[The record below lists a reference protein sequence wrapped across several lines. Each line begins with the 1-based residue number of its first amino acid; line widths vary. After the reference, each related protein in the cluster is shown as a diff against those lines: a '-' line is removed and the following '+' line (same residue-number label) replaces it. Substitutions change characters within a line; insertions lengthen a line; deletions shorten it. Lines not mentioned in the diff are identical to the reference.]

1 MNLKSKKM
9 KTIAKILFA
18 ICYFGCCLV
27 LIVEAALPGNI
38 SSNQSNTIGGGIAD
52 IINNGAGDQSVLVKP
67 TGIKLNKA
75 ESTTLYVGETLQ
87 LKATLEPENCSFQSV
102 SFESDDSSVL
112 TVSEGG
118 KITASKSG
126 TATIKAYSTSYK
138 EVSTSLTFQVLDVK
152 EEAIVTSLKNCNI
165 TENGFYLLQ
174 ANHSYSIE
182 NVFTPENTTDK
193 SITYS
198 LSSPN
203 MTEEEIS
210 NHVSISSDILYA
222 KKMTEDSIIQV
233 TAISK
238 NGLSS
243 SFSIQVEENKTEVI
257 PLESISVDSKS
268 NPSYSL
274 AVKESI
280 DFSSKFQISYSPSN
294 ATYKNYRLE
303 SSDSSIIQVSGT
315 KIIGV
320 SLGECDIKVYSTY
333 YDLSSSIRVSVKERA
348 LKDISISLNYLSN
361 PRIKKGSTSYIRY
374 SNASPN
380 NSDSILQKLY
390 DYSSSDNSILQVDS
404 TGKVTAKEKG
414 TATVTMNFYAD
425 KESRNNSIV
434 LLSKKIDI
442 TVFEPSKIS
451 AIDYKNTLDETADN
465 SHVIYNGKEYNLA
478 TYIKV
483 DNMYDIDG
491 NLMDIKEE
499 GVSTVLEYKIT
510 NKSSATGDLSS
521 VTINGNTLSTKE
533 NADCGII
540 TIEYTHPESSLSESI
555 QYILLNEMNPT
566 IENEDTFSSNT
577 SSRTKKSFG
586 GNDYDTLSVSLSL
599 YVASNATIRFDDNQ
613 SYAFKLSDASYVST
627 TSITSSSIS
636 FRGVEEGSLL
646 LLVTPI
652 YNDKEITGASKL
664 MEISVYHKVA
674 TSFVLHLYEQ
684 ENEIDLS
691 EKTDESGNVSLSVY
705 VDSLIRLETVYAPF
719 LTPTKYQLNVTSS
732 DKEMG
737 NYKDSQFVFDKVG
750 KVKFLVKEEISGYS
764 KEITFYVINRV
775 KLNEENP
782 ISIKQS
788 KVSYDK
794 ETNTYH
800 IENGTPANIIT
811 NFDSS
816 STFQSVKYQSSDE
829 EILKV
834 GDDGA
839 ITPLKA
845 GTCDIQCQINDNNSI
860 DYRFTVHVTV
870 DKKKLITN
878 MTTFL
883 YYIRKGLGHFGAFLI
898 TAVFSV
904 LFYLFVFDDKR
915 NWFFSIP
922 FLYLQGLFVAE
933 LTEFIQLFTPNRSGL
948 WSDVLIDFTGFGIGA
963 TLTLAIILLYYLV
976 KYLIK
981 RNNKKKD
988 NNDSRVS

>member
-1 MNLKSKKM
+1 MHFKNKRM

-27 LIVEAALPGNI
+27 LIIEAALPG
-38 SSNQSNTIGGGIAD
+38 SVSADQSNTIGGGIAD

-67 TGIKLNKA
+67 TGIKLK
-75 ESTTLYVGETLQ
+75 EVDTTLYVGDTIQLETSI
-87 LKATLEPENCSFQSV
+87 EPESCTFQSV
-102 SFESDDSSVL
+102 SFESDDSSILSVD
-112 TVSEGG
+112 EKG
-118 KITASKSG
+118 KVTAYSFGK
-126 TATIKAYSTSYK
+126 ATIKAYSTSYP
-138 EVSTSLTFQVLDVK
+138 EVNTSLTFQVLNVQ
-152 EEAIVTSLKNCNI
+152 EEKIESSLKNCSKS
-165 TENGFYLLQ
+165 EEGYYLLQ
-174 ANHSYSIE
+174 ANHSYFIE
-182 NVFTPENTTDK
+182 TMFTPENTTDK
-193 SITYS
+193 TISYS
-198 LSSPN
+198 LSCPG

-210 NHVSISSDILYA
+210 DYVSISSDTLYA
-222 KKMTEDSIIQV
+222 KKMTDNDDRIQV
-233 TAISK
+233 TALSK

-243 SFSIQVEENKTEVI
+243 SFSVKIEENKTEVI
-257 PLESISVDSKS
+257 PLESISVESKS

-274 AVKESI
+274 AVTESI
-280 DFSSKFQISYSPSN
+280 DFTSKFKINYFPSN

-303 SSDSSIIQVSGT
+303 SSDSSIIKVSGS

-320 SLGECDIKVYSTY
+320 SLGECDIRVYSTY
-333 YDLSSSIRVSVKERA
+333 YDLSSSIRVSVKGRE

-374 SNASPN
+374 TNASPT

-390 DYSSSDNSILQVDS
+390 DYTSSDTSILEVDNS
-404 TGKVTAKEKG
+404 GKVTAKESG
-414 TATVTMNFYAD
+414 TATVTMNFYAS
-425 KESRNNSIV
+425 KENMNNGDI
-434 LLSKKIDI
+434 LLFKKIEI

-451 AIDYKNTLDETADN
+451 AIDYKNTLDETEDN
-465 SHVIYNGKEYNLA
+465 SHVLYNGKEYNLA
-478 TYIKV
+478 NYIKV
-483 DNMYDIDG
+483 DNMYDVDG
-491 NLMDIKEE
+491 KQMDIKEE
-499 GVSTVLEYKIT
+499 GISTALTYTIT
-510 NKSSATGDLSS
+510 DKSYNSGDLSN
-521 VTINGNTLSTKE
+521 VTINGNTLSTKGNE
-533 NADCGII
+533 DCGII
-540 TIEYTHPESSLSESI
+540 TIEYSHLESGLSESVR
-555 QYILLNEMNPT
+555 YTLLNEMNPI
-566 IENEDTFSSNT
+566 IENEDSLDYNA
-577 SSRTKKSFG
+577 SSRSKKSFAG
-586 GNDYDTLSVSLSL
+586 VDYDTLPVSLSL
-599 YVASNATIRFDDNQ
+599 YVASNATIRFNDNQ
-613 SYAFKLSDASYVST
+613 SYAFKVSDTSYVTT

-646 LLVTPI
+646 LLITPI
-652 YNDKEITGASKL
+652 YDGKEITGASKM
-664 MEISVYHKVA
+664 MEVSVYHKVA
-674 TSFVLHLYEQ
+674 TSFVLHLYEN
-684 ENEIDLS
+684 ENEIDLT

-705 VDSLIRLETVYAPF
+705 VDSSIRLETIYAPF
-719 LTPTKYQLNVTSS
+719 VTPTKYQLNVSTEEN
-732 DKEMG
+732 DIG
-737 NYKDSQFVFDKVG
+737 NYKDSLFTFQKVG
-750 KVKFLVKEEISGYS
+750 KVKFLVKEEVSSYS

-782 ISIKQS
+782 FSIKQS

-800 IENGTPANIIT
+800 IENGTPAKIIT

-834 GDDGA
+834 GDDGS

-845 GTCDIQCQINDNNSI
+845 GACDIQCQIDDNNSI
-860 DYRFTVHVTV
+860 DYRFTVHIVV

-922 FLYLQGLFVAE
+922 FIYLQGLFVAE

-948 WSDVLIDFTGFGIGA
+948 WSDVMIDFTGFSIGA
-963 TLTLAIILLYYLV
+963 SLTLLIILVYYLIRYFIS
-976 KYLIK
+976 KK
-981 RNNKKKD
+981 RKKNSD
-988 NNDSRVS
+988 CTEN